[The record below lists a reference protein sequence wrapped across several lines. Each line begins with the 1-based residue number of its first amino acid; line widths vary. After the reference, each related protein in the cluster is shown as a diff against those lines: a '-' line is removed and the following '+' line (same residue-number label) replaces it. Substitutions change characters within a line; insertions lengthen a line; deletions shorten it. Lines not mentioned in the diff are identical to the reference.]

1 MVQFEELGIPE
12 RALLLKA
19 FDYDVD
25 EEGFI
30 LDPKGSKI
38 HSDEDPKK
46 YLTVEEA
53 MIVSY
58 TNIDIVG
65 DTKTLEILDG
75 TPTSISKFLR
85 RVEEAEDEK
94 DALESQLWRER
105 KRMKL
110 MMKWP
115 TFFLYYKTSP
125 ISIGI
130 GETAAEHKFKAANL
144 NDAKKKARE
153 FLRQIV
159 LPTDKPGVPVRWAYL
174 KYTGDMGKVWLIQ
187 EAEGL
192 NQISD
197 KK

>member
-12 RALLLKA
+12 RALLLRA
-19 FDYDVD
+19 FDYDID

-38 HSDEDPKK
+38 RSDEDPKK

-58 TNIDIVG
+58 TGIDIV
-65 DTKTLEILDG
+65 DARRTLEVLDG
-75 TPTSISKFLR
+75 TPTSVSKFLR

-94 DALESQLWRER
+94 DALESQLLRER

-110 MMKWP
+110 MMGYP
-115 TFFLYYKTSP
+115 AFLLILETSP
-125 ISIGI
+125 G
-130 GETAAEHKFKAANL
+130 GRMRKDFKAVNL

-153 FLRQIV
+153 FLRTIV
-159 LPTDKPGVPVRWAYL
+159 LPTDRPGVSVRWAYL
-174 KYTGDMGKVWLIQ
+174 EHLEEKIWLVQ
-187 EAEGL
+187 EVE
-192 NQISD
+192 
-197 KK
+197 